1 MALDEPKE
9 TDEVKAVDGFTYV
22 IDKEFLKLAQPV
34 KVDFIDYGF
43 RLTSSIKIDS
53 GCGGCGSAVLAR
65 FDSLRYLG
73 GNTSRCCPF
82 SIPCAVPTP
91 LLTDEPCP

>member
-22 IDKEFLKLAQPV
+22 IDKEFLEKAQPV

-53 GCGGCGSAVLAR
+53 GCSGCGSGSCEV
-65 FDSLRYLG
+65 
-73 GNTSRCCPF
+73 
-82 SIPCAVPTP
+82 
-91 LLTDEPCP
+91 

>member
-1 MALDEPKE
+1 MAMALDEPKE

-22 IDKEFLKLAQPV
+22 IDKEFLEKAQPV

-53 GCGGCGSAVLAR
+53 GCSGCGSGSCEV
-65 FDSLRYLG
+65 
-73 GNTSRCCPF
+73 
-82 SIPCAVPTP
+82 
-91 LLTDEPCP
+91 

>member
-1 MALDEPKE
+1 LAMALDEPKE

-22 IDKEFLKLAQPV
+22 IDKEFLEKAQPV

-53 GCGGCGSAVLAR
+53 GCSGCGSGSCEV
-65 FDSLRYLG
+65 
-73 GNTSRCCPF
+73 
-82 SIPCAVPTP
+82 
-91 LLTDEPCP
+91 